1 MKSLRFNIYPTL
13 RDSQVIDADQSDS
26 VHTCVGNGLVG
37 SCHGL
42 QVLGS
47 CAGLPGRQPSSQGR
61 QALQEWQELCAFLH
75 CRQLG
80 EAVQVRRPYATVADA
95 ALLM

>member
-13 RDSQVIDADQSDS
+13 RDSKLLTLIRVIVCILASA
-26 VHTCVGNGLVG
+26 TGLWG
-37 SCHGL
+37 AAHGL

-80 EAVQVRRPYATVADA
+80 EAVQVRCPYATVADA